1 MIMFNITFWVWFHA
15 NQQRIWKHVIPYCS
29 PSTATVPA
37 SIKMFVYLSV
47 NLIIFLNSLSV
58 SESSESE
65 VQPFLKYDQNG
76 KSERDTIQLGKRNT

>member
-1 MIMFNITFWVWFHA
+1 M
-15 NQQRIWKHVIPYCS
+15 
-29 PSTATVPA
+29 VPA

-65 VQPFLKYDQNG
+65 VQPFLKYDQNA
-76 KSERDTIQLGKRNT
+76 KSERDTIQLGKRNA